1 MERREAAMF
10 VRTKTSGTRTYLQ
23 IVENQRLQGKITQRV
38 IASLGRLDVLQ
49 ESGGIDGLMRSMQR
63 FSDKLAVLGEIDS
76 KNPPALRYRRIGA
89 PMLFGRLWRELGI
102 DRGIARVAKGRKF
115 EFPLERAVFTTVLHR
130 LVHPGS
136 DRAALR
142 WLEDYHV
149 PGAQNLDLQHFY
161 RAMAWLGTP
170 LPENEQDGATPF
182 SPRCVKDLIEEE
194 LFARRRNLFN
204 GLDLVF
210 FDTTSIYFEGAG
222 GQSLGRHGHSKDH
235 RPDLRQLVVGMVL
248 DQTGYPVCAEIW
260 PGNTA
265 DVSSLIPVSERL
277 KKRFGVGQICVVADR
292 GMVSKAT
299 KKALEEMGWL
309 YILGARMRGEKEVRD
324 VVLADDTPFV
334 EVTGERKKAKDPAPL
349 QVKDVR
355 VGDARYVVCLNE
367 EEARKDRHDREA
379 ILASLADALKRG
391 NKTLVGNKGYRRYLS
406 GGAKHF
412 TIDWAK
418 AEEEARY
425 DGKWALTTNTAL
437 PAEEVA
443 RKYKQLLLVE
453 DIFRQTKTLLETR
466 PVYHKRDE
474 TIRGHVW
481 CAFLALT
488 LRKELRD
495 RLEQSRK
502 EGEERTEWAEI
513 IEGLESL
520 GEAEISTGGKR
531 YRMRTEAKKAVT
543 RSFAAVGM
551 ALPPVIRL
559 IE

>member
-1 MERREAAMF
+1 MF
-10 VRTKTSGTRTYLQ
+10 VRTKARGNRTYLQ
-23 IVENQRLQGKITQRV
+23 IVENHRQQGKIVQRV
-38 IASLGRLDVLQ
+38 IANLGRLDILQ
-49 ESGGIDGLMRSMQR
+49 QSGGIDALMRSMQR
-63 FSDKLAVLGEIDS
+63 FSDKLAILGELDPKS
-76 KNPPALRYRRIGA
+76 PPALCYRRIGA
-89 PMLFGRLWRELGI
+89 PLLFGRLWRELGI
-102 DRGIARVAKGRKF
+102 DKVIARVSKGRKF
-115 EFPLERAVFTTVLHR
+115 EFSLDRVIFAAVLHR

-142 WLEDYHV
+142 WLEDYSL
-149 PGAQNLDLQHFY
+149 PAMQNLDLQHFY

-170 LPENEQDGATPF
+170 LAENDQDAATPF
-182 SPRCVKDLIEEE
+182 SPRCIKDLIEEE
-194 LFARRRNLFN
+194 LFARRRNLFS

-222 GQSLGRHGHSKDH
+222 GQTLGCHGHSKDH

-248 DQTGYPVCAEIW
+248 DHNGYPVCAEIW

-277 KKRFGVGQICVVADR
+277 KKRFHVGQVCVVADR
-292 GMVSKAT
+292 GMVSKAV
-299 KKALEEMGWL
+299 KKTLEEMGWL
-309 YILGARMRGEKEVRD
+309 YILGARMRNEKEVRD
-324 VVLADDTPFV
+324 IVLSDAAPFV
-334 EVTGERKKAKDPAPL
+334 EITGERKKAKDPSPL
-349 QVKDVR
+349 QVNDVLVEDR
-355 VGDARYVVCLNE
+355 RCVVCLNE

-379 ILASLADALKRG
+379 AILASLSDALKRG
-391 NKTLVGNKGYRRYLS
+391 DKTLVGNKGYRRYLS

-418 AEEEARY
+418 AEQDERY
-425 DGKWALTTNTAL
+425 DGKWVLSTNTTL
-437 PAEEVA
+437 PAEDVA

-466 PVYHKRDE
+466 PVYRKRDE

-502 EGEERTEWAEI
+502 DDEERLEWAAI
-513 IEGLESL
+513 MEGLESF
-520 GEAEISTGGKR
+520 GEAEINTGGKR
-531 YRMRTEAKKAVT
+531 YMMRSEANKAVI
-543 RSFAAVGM
+543 RSFSAVGI
-551 ALPPVIRL
+551 ALPPVIRH
-559 IE
+559 IK

>member
-1 MERREAAMF
+1 MF
-10 VRTKTSGTRTYLQ
+10 IRTKARGNRTYLQ
-23 IVENQRLQGKITQRV
+23 IVENHRQQGKITQRV
-38 IASLGRLDVLQ
+38 IANLGRLDLLRQ
-49 ESGGIDGLMRSMQR
+49 SGGIDAIMRSMQR
-63 FSDKLAVLGEIDS
+63 FSDKLAVLGELDP
-76 KNPPALRYRRIGA
+76 KDPPTLRYRRIGA
-89 PMLFGRLWRELGI
+89 PLLFDRLWRELGI
-102 DRGIARVAKGRKF
+102 DKVIARVAEGRKY
-115 EFPLERAVFTTVLHR
+115 EFPIDRVLFTAVLHR
-130 LVHPGS
+130 LIQPGS

-142 WLEDYHV
+142 WLEDYCM
-149 PGAQNLDLQHFY
+149 PGMQNMDLQHFY

-170 LPENEQDGATPF
+170 LAESEQGNATPF

-194 LFARRRNLFN
+194 LFERRRNLFS

-222 GQSLGRHGHSKDH
+222 GQTLGRHGHSKDH

-248 DQTGYPVCAEIW
+248 DQNGYPVCAEIW

-277 KKRFGVGQICVVADR
+277 KKRFHVGQVCVVADR
-292 GMVSKAT
+292 GMVSQAT

-324 VVLADDTPFV
+324 VVLADTAPLV
-334 EVTGERKKAKDPAPL
+334 EITGERKKAKDPSPL
-349 QVKDVR
+349 RVKDVYVEDR
-355 VGDARYVVCLNE
+355 RYVVCLNE

-379 ILASLADALKRG
+379 ILASLSDALKRG
-391 NKTLVGNKGYRRYLS
+391 DKTLVGNKGYRRYLS
-406 GGAKHF
+406 GGARQF
-412 TIDWAK
+412 TIDRAK
-418 AEEEARY
+418 AEEDARY
-425 DGKWALTTNTAL
+425 DGLWVLSTNTAL

-443 RKYKQLLLVE
+443 RKYKHLLLVE
-453 DIFRQTKTLLETR
+453 DIFRQAKTLLETR

-495 RLEQSRK
+495 RLERSRK
-502 EGEERTEWAEI
+502 DSEERLEWAEV
-513 IEGLESL
+513 IEGLEAL
-520 GEAEISTGGKR
+520 GEAEISMGGKR
-531 YRMRTEAKKAVT
+531 YLMRTEAKKAAI
-543 RSFAAVGM
+543 RSFSAVGL
-551 ALPPVIRL
+551 ALPPVIRP

>member
-1 MERREAAMF
+1 MF
-10 VRTKTSGTRTYLQ
+10 VRTIARGTRTYLQ
-23 IVENQRLQGKITQRV
+23 IVENQRQQGKIVQRV
-38 IASLGRLDVLQ
+38 IANLGRLDVLRQ
-49 ESGGIDGLMRSMQR
+49 SGEIDALMRSMQR
-63 FSDKLAVLGEIDS
+63 FSDKLAVFGEFDP

-89 PMLFGRLWRELGI
+89 PLLFERLWRELGI
-102 DRGIARVAKGRKF
+102 DQVIARVTNGRKF
-115 EFPLERAVFTTVLHR
+115 EFSLERVLFTTVLHR

-142 WLEDYHV
+142 WLKDYRIS
-149 PGAQNLDLQHFY
+149 GTQNLDLQYFY

-170 LPENEQDGATPF
+170 LAKDEQDGAAPF
-182 SPRCVKDLIEEE
+182 SPRCAKDLIEEE
-194 LFARRRNLFN
+194 LFARRRNLFS

-222 GQSLGRHGHSKDH
+222 GQALGRHGYSKDH

-248 DQTGYPVCAEIW
+248 DHTGYPVCAEIW

-277 KKRFGVGQICVVADR
+277 RKRFRIGQVCVVADR

-299 KKALEEMGWL
+299 KKSLEGMGWL
-309 YILGARMRGEKEVRD
+309 YILGARMRSENEVRD
-324 VVLADDTPFV
+324 IVLADAAPFA
-334 EVTGERKKAKDPAPL
+334 EITGERKNSKDPSPL
-349 QVKDVR
+349 RVKDVR
-355 VGDARYVVCLNE
+355 VEERRYVVCLNE

-379 ILASLADALKRG
+379 ILASLTDALKRG
-391 NKTLVGNKGYRRYLS
+391 DKTLVGNKGYRRYLS
-406 GGAKHF
+406 GGEKHF
-412 TIDWAK
+412 VIDWAK
-418 AEEEARY
+418 AEEDARY
-425 DGKWALTTNTAL
+425 DGLWVLTTNTTL
-437 PAEEVA
+437 SAEEVA

-466 PVYHKRDE
+466 PVWHKRDE

-481 CAFLALT
+481 CAFLALM

-502 EGEERTEWAEI
+502 EDEERLEWAQI
-513 IEGLESL
+513 IEGLEAL

-531 YRMRTEAKKAVT
+531 YMMRTEAKKAVI
-543 RSFAAVGM
+543 RSFSAVGM
-551 ALPPVIRL
+551 ALPPVIRPV
-559 IE
+559 E

>member
-1 MERREAAMF
+1 MF
-10 VRTKTSGTRTYLQ
+10 VRTKTRGNRTYLQ
-23 IVENQRLQGKITQRV
+23 IVENQRQQGKIIQHV
-38 IASLGRLDVLQ
+38 IANLGRLDILQ
-49 ESGGIDGLMRSMQR
+49 QSGGIDGLMNSMQR
-63 FSDKLAVLGEIDS
+63 FSDKLAILGEFDP
-76 KNPPALRYRRIGA
+76 KNPPTLHYRRIGA
-89 PMLFGRLWRELGI
+89 PLLFDRLWRELGI
-102 DRGIARVAKGRKF
+102 DQVIARVSKGRKF
-115 EFPLERAVFTTVLHR
+115 EFSLDRVLFTTVVHR

-142 WLEDYHV
+142 WLEDYSV
-149 PGAQNLDLQHFY
+149 SGLQKLDLQHFY

-170 LPENEQDGATPF
+170 LAENEQGDATPL

-194 LFARRRNLFN
+194 LFARRRSLFS

-210 FDTTSIYFEGAG
+210 FDTTSIYFEGNG
-222 GQSLGRHGHSKDH
+222 GQTLGRRGHSKDH
-235 RPDLRQLVVGMVL
+235 RPDLRQLVIGMVL
-248 DQTGYPVCAEIW
+248 DHTGYPVCAEIW

-277 KKRFGVGQICVVADR
+277 KKRFRVGQVCVVADR

-299 KKALEEMGWL
+299 KKSLEDMGWL
-309 YILGARMRGEKEVRD
+309 YILGARMRNEKEVKD
-324 VVLADDTPFV
+324 IVLADSAPFL
-334 EVTGERKKAKDPAPL
+334 EITGERKKSKDPSPL

-355 VGDARYVVCLNE
+355 VEDRRYVVCLNA

-379 ILASLADALKRG
+379 ILASLSDALKRG
-391 NKTLVGNKGYRRYLS
+391 DKSLVGNKGYRRYLS
-406 GGAKHF
+406 GGEKHF
-412 TIDWAK
+412 VIDYDK
-418 AEEEARY
+418 AENDARY
-425 DGKWALTTNTAL
+425 DGLWVLSTNTTL
-437 PAEEVA
+437 PAQEVA

-466 PVYHKRDE
+466 PVFHKRDE

-502 EGEERTEWAEI
+502 DDEERLEWAEI
-513 IEGLESL
+513 VEGLEKL

-531 YRMRTEAKKAVT
+531 YMMRTEANKAAI
-543 RSFAAVGM
+543 RSFSAVGM
-551 ALPPVIRL
+551 ALPPVIRT
-559 IE
+559 IK

>member
-1 MERREAAMF
+1 MAMF
-10 VRTKTSGTRTYLQ
+10 VRAKARGNRTYIQ
-23 IVENQRLQGKITQRV
+23 IVENQRQQGKIVQRV
-38 IASLGRLDVLQ
+38 IANLGRLDILQ
-49 ESGGIDGLMRSMQR
+49 QSGEIDALMRSMQR
-63 FSDKLAVLGEIDS
+63 FSEKLAVLGEIDP
-76 KNPPALRYRRIGA
+76 KNPPTLGCRRIGA
-89 PMLFGRLWRELGI
+89 PLLFDRLWRELGI
-102 DRGIARVAKGRKF
+102 DRVIARVAKGRKF
-115 EFPLERAVFTTVLHR
+115 EFPLDRVLFATVLHR

-136 DRAALR
+136 DRAAMR
-142 WLEDYHV
+142 WMDDYRI

-170 LPENEQDGATPF
+170 LPENEQDGASPF
-182 SPRCVKDLIEEE
+182 SPRCIKDLIEEE
-194 LFARRRNLFN
+194 LFARRRNLLS

-222 GQSLGRHGHSKDH
+222 GQTLGRHGHSKDH

-248 DQTGYPVCAEIW
+248 DHTGYPVCAEIW

-277 KKRFGVGQICVVADR
+277 KKRFHVGQICVVADR

-299 KKALEEMGWL
+299 KKALEEMGWQ
-309 YILGARMRGEKEVRD
+309 YILGARMRSEKEVRD
-324 VVLADDTPFV
+324 IVLADPAPFV
-334 EVTGERKKAKDPAPL
+334 EITGERKKAKDPSPL
-349 QVKDVR
+349 RVKDVQVEDR
-355 VGDARYVVCLNE
+355 RYVVCLNE

-391 NKTLVGNKGYRRYLS
+391 VKTLVGNKGYRRYLA
-406 GGAKHF
+406 GGVKNFA
-412 TIDWAK
+412 IDQAK
-418 AEEEARY
+418 AEEDARY
-425 DGKWALTTNTAL
+425 DGLWVLSTNTTL

-495 RLEQSRK
+495 RLEQSRMDA
-502 EGEERTEWAEI
+502 EERLEWAAI
-513 IEGLESL
+513 VEGLESL
-520 GEAEISTGGKR
+520 SEAEISTGGKR
-531 YRMRTEAKKAVT
+531 YMMRTEAKKAVS
-543 RSFAAVGM
+543 RSFSAVGM

-559 IE
+559 IK

>member
-1 MERREAAMF
+1 MF
-10 VRTKTSGTRTYLQ
+10 VRAKARGNRTYIQ
-23 IVENQRLQGKITQRV
+23 IVENQRQQGKIVQRV
-38 IASLGRLDVLQ
+38 IANLGRLDILQ
-49 ESGGIDGLMRSMQR
+49 QSGEIDALMRSMQR
-63 FSDKLAVLGEIDS
+63 FSEKLAVLGEIDP
-76 KNPPALRYRRIGA
+76 KNPPTLGCRRIGA
-89 PMLFGRLWRELGI
+89 PLLFDRLWRELGI
-102 DRGIARVAKGRKF
+102 DRVIARVAKGRKF
-115 EFPLERAVFTTVLHR
+115 EFPLDRVLFATVLHR

-136 DRAALR
+136 DRAAMR
-142 WLEDYHV
+142 WMDDYRI

-170 LPENEQDGATPF
+170 LPENEQDGASPF
-182 SPRCVKDLIEEE
+182 SPRCIKDLIEEE
-194 LFARRRNLFN
+194 LFARRRNLLS

-222 GQSLGRHGHSKDH
+222 GQTLGRHGHSKDH

-248 DQTGYPVCAEIW
+248 DHTGYPVCAEIW

-277 KKRFGVGQICVVADR
+277 KKRFHVGQICVVADR

-299 KKALEEMGWL
+299 KKALEEMGWQ
-309 YILGARMRGEKEVRD
+309 YILGARMRSEKEVRD
-324 VVLADDTPFV
+324 IVLADPAPFV
-334 EVTGERKKAKDPAPL
+334 EITGERKKAKDPSPL
-349 QVKDVR
+349 RVKDVQVEDR
-355 VGDARYVVCLNE
+355 RYVVCLNE

-391 NKTLVGNKGYRRYLS
+391 VKTLVGNKGYRRYLA
-406 GGAKHF
+406 GGVKNFA
-412 TIDWAK
+412 IDPAK
-418 AEEEARY
+418 AEEDARY
-425 DGKWALTTNTAL
+425 DGLWVLSTNTTL

-495 RLEQSRK
+495 RLEQSRMDA
-502 EGEERTEWAEI
+502 EERLEWAAI
-513 IEGLESL
+513 VEGLESL
-520 GEAEISTGGKR
+520 SEAEISTGGKR
-531 YRMRTEAKKAVT
+531 YMMRTEAKKAVS
-543 RSFAAVGM
+543 RSFSAVGM

-559 IE
+559 IK